1 MKMPKELE
9 EKLREERDLSIKRFT
24 LAEIRAYIPKGA
36 SGADIDHILTV
47 LEKKY
52 ESTTLR

>member
-1 MKMPKELE
+1 MPKELE